1 MTNYIIFLSI
11 FLTILSTFVTY
22 LATKL
27 VTIKTNLVA
36 NKTKECNILRQNCEN
51 VVADLVLNHKID
63 KDYLKQDFEN
73 KIKLLQ
79 NNDNDLI
86 VSNHIY
92 SNDIVTMTLFKSDV
106 DFVPN
111 YFNPPPIEKIDVRY
125 AKDKLFISIAVSNPD
140 IDLEQ
145 IESILCKKLA
155 TYLVEN
161 NFVKNKIN
169 IDKNLITFCLNFYNK
184 I

>member
-63 KDYLKQDFEN
+63 KDYLKQDF
-73 KIKLLQ
+73 
-79 NNDNDLI
+79 
-86 VSNHIY
+86 
-92 SNDIVTMTLFKSDV
+92 VTMTLFKSDV